1 MGGLVVFIA
10 LNANNEKVS
19 IENADKICE
28 YFCPVC
34 NEKLSIKAT
43 NSLSVIPH
51 FAHKKGTKC
60 LDAWKHDMS
69 EWHYNWQCQFPEEY
83 REVVVEKDK
92 KKHRADVLING
103 YVIEFQHSPISRDE
117 IKERNE
123 FYTNCGYKVIWVF
136 DANDKIKN
144 TFDNNG
150 SIDPARLQAWERL
163 EWKRAR
169 AEFKDQT
176 CKNIFC
182 FIEYNTDIS
191 TNPPQNADIM
201 LYLTELHPKEIEYLP
216 TIFPINNKLRYNYLL
231 KDYFVKSFWS
241 IKDNDN
247 VMSAFEIIDN
257 SQKYK
262 QTHENQKKRYIS
274 RTQYYVSKSNTRKFK
289 F

>member
-43 NSLSVIPH
+43 NSLSVRAH
-51 FAHKKGTKC
+51 FAHKKGTEC
-60 LDAWKHDMS
+60 LDDWKHDMS

-83 REVVVEKDK
+83 REVVVEKDE

-103 YVIEFQHSPISRDE
+103 YVIEFQHSPISRVE

-144 TFDNNG
+144 KFDNNG
-150 SIDPARLQAWERL
+150 SIDPARLQARERL

-176 CKNIFC
+176 CKNVFY
-182 FIEYNTDIS
+182 FIEYNTDIF

-201 LYLTELHPKEIEYLP
+201 LYLTEMHPKEIEYLP

-231 KDYFVKSFWS
+231 KDYFVKSFWL

-262 QTHENQKKRYIS
+262 QTLENQKKRS
-274 RTQYYVSKSNTRKFK
+274 NPRTQYNISKSNMRKFR